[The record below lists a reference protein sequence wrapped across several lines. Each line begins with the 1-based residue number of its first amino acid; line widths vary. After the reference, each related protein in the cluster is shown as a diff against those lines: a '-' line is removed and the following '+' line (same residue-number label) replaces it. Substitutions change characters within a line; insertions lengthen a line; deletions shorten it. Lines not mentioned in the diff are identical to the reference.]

1 MPGGLAGGG
10 GGDDINS
17 RIQVIIITSPNT
29 AMGFLGLVAFL
40 STYILERRK
49 GLYREILGAEL
60 QLGTSKEMT
69 TKATKLIIKNFP
81 SVIRLI

>member
-1 MPGGLAGGG
+1 MPGGLAG

-49 GLYREILGAEL
+49 GLYISGNIGGRI
-60 QLGTSKEMT
+60 T
-69 TKATKLIIKNFP
+69 TGNIKRDDYKSHKTYNQ
-81 SVIRLI
+81 